1 VTAYLR
7 AAGGTS
13 QCYNI
18 KGILPQGD
26 GSRKGLCVKSSTA
39 LKREVSHAYRRLMTK
54 GFVTLAWVSAACAY
68 LLIVLGAVV
77 RISGSGMGCGDHW
90 PLCNGHL
97 FPPLHEIPT
106 VIEWSHRLV
115 AGLVSVLVVGLA
127 LLGWRLRG
135 SGSPKPGVRAAYAAL
150 VLLVIQVLLGAVTVK
165 TGLTPVLVILHLA
178 TAMLLL
184 GSLIAAARAPWIP
197 TPGSWIPIGLAFTT
211 VLFGALTANLGAM
224 ASCGGFPLCNG
235 QLIPTAGPLAWIQW
249 IHRLLAYSLAG
260 YLIWWV
266 VRSADRRAWGLL
278 AIVVLQIAIAATMIQ
293 LGFPGGL
300 QAAHV
305 AVGAGVW
312 AMVVIAAAVRP
323 AAAPAAVSSASPRGP
338 TLPDTR

>member
-1 VTAYLR
+1 M
-7 AAGGTS
+7 
-13 QCYNI
+13 
-18 KGILPQGD
+18 P
-26 GSRKGLCVKSSTA
+26 KS
-39 LKREVSHAYRRLMTK
+39 
-54 GFVTLAWVSAACAY
+54 FVTLAWVAAACAY

-97 FPPLHEIPT
+97 FPPLNEIPT

-115 AGLVSVLVVGLA
+115 AALVSILVLA
-127 LLGWRLRG
+127 LGALAWRRARSLEPGARG
-135 SGSPKPGVRAAYAAL
+135 AASTAV

-197 TPGSWIPIGLAFTT
+197 TPSSWIPVGLTFIT
-211 VLFGALTANLGAM
+211 VLFGALTANLGAI

-235 QLIPTAGPLAWIQW
+235 QLIPSAGPLAWVHW
-249 IHRLLAYSLAG
+249 THRLLAYTLAG
-260 YLIWWV
+260 YLTWWL

-278 AIVVLQIAIAATMIQ
+278 AIVALQIAIAATMIQ
-293 LGFPGGL
+293 LGFPGAL
-300 QAAHV
+300 QAAHA
-305 AVGAGVW
+305 AVGAGIW
-312 AMVVIAAAVRP
+312 GAVVIAAVEPAASP
-323 AAAPAAVSSASPRGP
+323 AAAQTG
-338 TLPDTR
+338 